1 MARWDALGDGF
12 GIESRARPRNARS
25 VGLQGLNPLCVSVS
39 AYIGMTAATVEN
51 LPGTGYKSVQMR
63 LRDGLGPFAIL
74 RLFPIYPR
82 ERSDGR
88 AIWGPRRRSPSL
100 SCLLCEPWERCIS
113 NDHYPGLDR
122 GLCIDP
128 EASRQILECHCPA
141 NNQEVQTAKQVILCR
156 SNPHSKAVGGE
167 KTADLEYC
175 VHSVSETGLDSWYR

>member
-1 MARWDALGDGF
+1 MLCDRRSTRANTLSSGRLNSSSVLLVQIFNLPLLVARWDALGDGF
-12 GIESRARPRNARS
+12 GIESRARPRNARW

-88 AIWGPRRRSPSL
+88 AVWGPRCRSPSL
-100 SCLLCEPWERCIS
+100 SCLPCEPWERCIS
-113 NDHYPGLDR
+113 PV
-122 GLCIDP
+122 P
-128 EASRQILECHCPA
+128 FILG
-141 NNQEVQTAKQVILCR
+141 
-156 SNPHSKAVGGE
+156 S
-167 KTADLEYC
+167 
-175 VHSVSETGLDSWYR
+175 TGAFA